1 MLRGFDT
8 VSRIVIIG
16 SMMPEL
22 ISPEYLG
29 RWRGVLGLFGGIA
42 SILGP
47 LNDCD
52 VLPHGFAGQ
61 ASSKSCLDDT
71 VSSM

>member
-47 LNDCD
+47 I
-52 VLPHGFAGQ
+52 VGGIVWETAGPS
-61 ASSKSCLDDT
+61 AVFLAT
-71 VSSM
+71 